1 MKIATSIAAAMALAQ
16 SASAHY
22 IFQQLS
28 VGSTKYPVWQYIR
41 QNSNYNSPV
50 TELDSNDLR
59 CNVGASGA
67 NTQTV
72 SVKAGDSI
80 TFTLDTAVYHQ
91 GPISVYMS
99 KAPGSAASY
108 DGSGNWFKIKDYGP
122 TFSGTTST
130 WPMTLSY
137 TFNLP
142 VCIANGEY
150 LLRIQSIGI
159 HNPWP
164 AGIPQARDLHVY
176 CAQISLNG
184 GGSTTPGNQVKIPGA
199 FKETDPGYTANIY
212 SNFNSYT
219 IPGPAVF
226 SCNGA
231 GGGDNGGSNP
241 PSTTLQTSTKS
252 SSTQVP
258 PVSTQPS
265 GQCSSLW
272 AQCGGSG
279 WTGAKC
285 CATGTCKA
293 LNDFYSQCVQ

>member
-1 MKIATSIAAAMALAQ
+1 MKIATSFAAAMALAQ

-22 IFQQLS
+22 IFQQLT
-28 VGSTKYPVWQYIR
+28 VGSTKYPVFQYIR

-50 TELDSNDLR
+50 TDLDSTDLR
-59 CNVGASGA
+59 CNVGASGST
-67 NTQTV
+67 TQTA

-108 DGSGNWFKIKDYGP
+108 DGSGNWFKIKDFGP
-122 TFSGTTST
+122 TFSGGTST
-130 WPMTLSY
+130 WPMNLSY

-142 VCIANGEY
+142 ACIANGEY
-150 LLRIQSIGI
+150 LLRIQSLGI

-164 AGIPQARDLHVY
+164 AGIPQFY
-176 CAQISLNG
+176 ISCAQISLSG
-184 GGSTTPGNQVKIPGA
+184 GGSTTPSNQVKIPGA

-219 IPGPAVF
+219 IPGPTVF

-241 PSTTLQTSTKS
+241 PTTTLQTSTRQ
-252 SSTQVP
+252 SSTQTP
-258 PVSTQPS
+258 PQSTQPS
-265 GQCSSLW
+265 GQCASLW
-272 AQCGGSG
+272 TQCGGRD

-293 LNDFYSQCVQ
+293 QNDYYSQCVQ

>member
-1 MKIATSIAAAMALAQ
+1 MKIAASFAAVMALAQ
-16 SASAHY
+16 SVSAHY
-22 IFQQLS
+22 IFQQLT
-28 VGSTKYPVWQYIR
+28 VGSTKYPVFQYIR

-50 TELDSNDLR
+50 T
-59 CNVGASGA
+59 GASGA

-108 DGSGNWFKIKDYGP
+108 DGSGNWFKIKDFGP
-122 TFSGTTST
+122 TFSGGTST
-130 WPMTLSY
+130 WPMNLSY

-142 VCIANGEY
+142 VCVANGEY
-150 LLRIQSIGI
+150 LLRIQSMAI

-164 AGIPQARDLHVY
+164 AGIPQARDQSFY
-176 CAQISLNG
+176 ISCAQINLSG
-184 GGSTTPGNQVKIPGA
+184 GGSTTPSNQVKIPGA
-199 FKETDPGYTANIY
+199 IKETDPGYTANIY

-219 IPGPAVF
+219 VPGPAVF

-231 GGGDNGGSNP
+231 GGGDSGGSNP
-241 PSTTLQTSTKS
+241 PTTQQ
-252 SSTQVP
+252 SSTQTP
-258 PVSTQPS
+258 PESTQPS
-265 GQCSSLW
+265 GQCASLW
-272 AQCGGSG
+272 AQCGGRD

-293 LNDFYSQCVQ
+293 LNDYYSQCVQ